1 MIKHEDECVG
11 CTSLGLQC
19 LGPECPN
26 RNVPHY
32 YCDDCGEEYQPE
44 ELYTHPDTEDVYCKN
59 CILSKLETL
68 ADKF

>member
-1 MIKHEDECVG
+1 MIKYEDECVDCPQG
-11 CTSLGLQC
+11 CINCG
-19 LGPECPN
+19 
-26 RNVPHY
+26 RKHVPHY
-32 YCDDCGEEYQPE
+32 FCDDCGEEYQPE